1 MTVIIMR
8 ILMAAWL
15 IFCVCVSVSRHGK
28 PQDPVDARDTV
39 IGALLIAIILYF
51 GGFWS

>member
-15 IFCVCVSVSRHGK
+15 VLAVCMSVSRHGK
-28 PQDPVDARDTV
+28 PQDPVDARNTV

>member
-1 MTVIIMR
+1 MTVTIMR

-15 IFCVCVSVSRHGK
+15 VFAVCVSVSRHGK
-28 PQDPVDARDTV
+28 PQDPVDAKDTV
-39 IGALLIAIILYF
+39 IGALLIVIILYF

>member
-15 IFCVCVSVSRHGK
+15 VLAVCMGVSRHGK

>member
-1 MTVIIMR
+1 MIVTIMR

-15 IFCVCVSVSRHGK
+15 GFAVCVSVSRHGK
-28 PQDPVDARDTV
+28 PQDPVDAKDTV
-39 IGALLIAIILYF
+39 IGALLIVIILYF

>member
-1 MTVIIMR
+1 MTVTIMR

-15 IFCVCVSVSRHGK
+15 ILSVCASVSRHGK
-28 PQDPVDARDTV
+28 PQNPVDAKDTV
-39 IGALLIAIILYF
+39 IGALLMAIILYF

>member
-15 IFCVCVSVSRHGK
+15 VLAVCMSVSRHGK

>member
-15 IFCVCVSVSRHGK
+15 VLAVCMSVSRHGK
-28 PQDPVDARDTV
+28 PQNPVDARDTV